1 MFDYAVVDT
10 IVDIVVR
17 EFSPKMVFLF
27 GSVARHEARDDSDVD
42 IMVVMDTDDGFK
54 TRPLPILR
62 RLTAVDV
69 DVDIFVYTPAEY
81 ESKKDDPESF
91 VNRIVRTGRL
101 LYRRP

>member
-54 TRPLPILR
+54 TRPFPILR
-62 RLTAVDV
+62 RLKAVDV
-69 DVDIFVYTPAEY
+69 DVDIFVYTPEEY
-81 ESKKDDPESF
+81 ESKRDDPESF

-101 LYRRP
+101 LYHRP